1 MASHHPPISGCRAQ
15 ADGINWPQM
24 QLQEAADFISEGLRT
39 GECATQGRRESSILC
54 SRRKKKEKRKIADG
68 GRQNEGGSRGKEREK
83 KKNARGKEHAA

>member
-54 SRRKKKEKRKIADG
+54 FRRKKKEKRKIADG
-68 GRQNEGGSRGKEREK
+68 GKAKRWGRREK
-83 KKNARGKEHAA
+83 GKKEKNARGKEHAA